1 MTEPVKGRNT
11 VLGSHD
17 FVRENAGRGT
27 EGMPG
32 GEQKVVVFMSRVGWR
47 LLEGAGEHDGAASPL
62 GLLNQVEQAMTK
74 PGNGREGIENE
85 QANVQVK
92 EGAF

>member
-1 MTEPVKGRNT
+1 MEGSGREKGEMGGIALTEPVKGRNT

-32 GEQKVVVFMSRVGWR
+32 GEQKVVVFMSRVGS
-47 LLEGAGEHDGAASPL
+47 E
-62 GLLNQVEQAMTK
+62 
-74 PGNGREGIENE
+74 
-85 QANVQVK
+85 
-92 EGAF
+92 

>member
-32 GEQKVVVFMSRVGWR
+32 GEQKVVVFMSRVGS
-47 LLEGAGEHDGAASPL
+47 E
-62 GLLNQVEQAMTK
+62 
-74 PGNGREGIENE
+74 
-85 QANVQVK
+85 
-92 EGAF
+92 